1 MKTLVVSDV
10 HANRE
15 ALEAVLAAADAT
27 DDIGQV
33 WCLGDVVGYGPDPAG
48 CIALL
53 RERGALCIQGNHDAG
68 AAGTLALDGFNA
80 TAAEALRWTISRLG
94 QEERE
99 WLAGLPLTL
108 VKGLATLVHGTPREP
123 LWDYLLSYGQAIE
136 AWERTVTPLVL
147 VGHSHLQF
155 VAEAGRDLRRSGLEG
170 KALDLLTGVRVVVN
184 PGSVGQPRDNDRRAA
199 FALLDEEAGM
209 LTLHR
214 AWYDVSA
221 TQRAMADAGLPDPLI
236 TRLSLGR

>member
-10 HANRE
+10 HGNQE
-15 ALEAVLAAADAT
+15 ALQAVLTAADST
-27 DDIGQV
+27 GDIGQV
-33 WCLGDVVGYGPDPAG
+33 WCLGDVVGYGPNPAG

-53 RERGALCIQGNHDAG
+53 RERSALCIQGNHDAG
-68 AAGTLALDGFNA
+68 AAGALGLDGFNA
-80 TAAEALRWTISRLG
+80 YAAEALRWTITQLG

-99 WLAGLPLTL
+99 WLGALPVTL
-108 VKGLATLVHGTPREP
+108 VEGLATLVHGTPREP
-123 LWDYLLSYGQAIE
+123 RWDYLLSYGQAID
-136 AWERTVTPLVL
+136 AWERTRTPLVL

-155 VAEAGRDLRRSGLEG
+155 VAEAGRDLRHSGLEG
-170 KALDLLTGVRVVVN
+170 RALDLLTGVRVVVN

-199 FALLDEEAGM
+199 YALVDEEAGL

-221 TQRAMADAGLPDPLI
+221 TQRAMAEAGLPEALL

>member
-1 MKTLVVSDV
+1 MKTLVVSDI
-10 HANRE
+10 HGNRE
-15 ALEAVLAAADAT
+15 ALEAVLAHAGSVDEVGAL
-27 DDIGQV
+27 

-53 RERGALCIQGNHDAG
+53 REHGALCIQGNHDAG
-68 AAGTLALDGFNA
+68 AVGALALDGFNPY
-80 TAAEALRWTISRLG
+80 AAEALRWTAERLG
-94 QEERE
+94 ADERD

-108 VKGLATLVHGTPREP
+108 TEGLATLVHGTPREP
-123 LWDYLLSYGQAIE
+123 LWDYLLSYGQAVD

-147 VGHSHLQF
+147 VGHSHIQF
-155 VAEAGRDLRRSGLEG
+155 AAEAGRDLRRGAMDGL
-170 KALDLLTGVRVVVN
+170 ALDLLTGVRVVVN

-199 FALLDEEAGM
+199 YALVDEEAGL

-214 AWYDVSA
+214 AWYDVPA
-221 TQRAMADAGLPDPLI
+221 TQRAMAEAGLPEPLI